1 MNANAMTSAS
11 SNPRISSNGHSDLH
25 FMPEPSKNNPDTPY
39 TIPANISVDWACKV
53 SPVINQGACGSCY
66 VIAAL

>member
-1 MNANAMTSAS
+1 MALTS
-11 SNPRISSNGHSDLH
+11 SNPQLSYD
-25 FMPEPSKNNPDTPY
+25 NNNAINLNSAPTGNDPNTNY
-39 TIPANISVDWACKV
+39 TSPTNISIDWSCKA